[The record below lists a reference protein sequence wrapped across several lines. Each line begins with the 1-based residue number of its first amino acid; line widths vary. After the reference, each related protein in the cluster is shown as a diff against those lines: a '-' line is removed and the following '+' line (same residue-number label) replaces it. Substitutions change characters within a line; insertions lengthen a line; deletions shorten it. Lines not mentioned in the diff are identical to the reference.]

1 VLQALELLHAD
12 GNQLQELPTSI
23 GRATRLN
30 TLTVT
35 SNKIR

>member
-1 VLQALELLHAD
+1 MRRGVILLR
-12 GNQLQELPTSI
+12 GM
-23 GRATRLN
+23 RLN